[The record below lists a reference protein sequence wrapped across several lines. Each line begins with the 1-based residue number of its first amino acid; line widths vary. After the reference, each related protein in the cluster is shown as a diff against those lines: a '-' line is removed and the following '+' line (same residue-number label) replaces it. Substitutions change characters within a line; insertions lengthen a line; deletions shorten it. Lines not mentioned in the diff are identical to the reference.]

1 MGGFGRGFG
10 RDLEALGASWVVFG
24 AFFSC
29 LYLQWSSKVVL
40 EASGL
45 DFGSILEGLGRI
57 LGGFGEGFGRDFDA
71 F

>member
-1 MGGFGRGFG
+1 LGGFGRGFG

-57 LGGFGEGFGRDFDA
+57 LGRFGEGFGRDFDA